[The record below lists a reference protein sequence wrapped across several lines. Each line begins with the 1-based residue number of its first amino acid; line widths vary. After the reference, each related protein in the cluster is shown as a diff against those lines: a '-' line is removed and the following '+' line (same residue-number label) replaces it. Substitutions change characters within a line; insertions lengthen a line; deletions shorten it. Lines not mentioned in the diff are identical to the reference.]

1 MFPQHATD
9 IISLVFGTIFAGFTV
24 VWLLVVTDLIAWDD
38 ARVAGPVTLIAAGAV
53 GLIAALRPL
62 RESDDDPTASAD
74 PSLGP

>member
-53 GLIAALRPL
+53 GLVAALRPL

-74 PSLGP
+74 PSLVP